1 MGEIKIKHDDS
12 AHEYRDH
19 EGHDEKGRCIV
30 CGNEMNEEHRME
42 GEHVHSGMLNDL
54 KKRFIIS
61 VILTIPILA
70 LSPIVQELVGL
81 GDSIRFP
88 GDLYLL
94 FILSSIV
101 YFYGGYPFFK
111 GFYNQIKLRV
121 PGMDTLISVAI
132 TSAYLYSSAVVFGL
146 MGEIFFWELATLI
159 DIMLIGHWFE
169 MKSVMGASTA
179 LKELVKLMPSNAHKI
194 VHEGRTEDV
203 LLNELNVGD
212 HVLIKPGE
220 KVPVDGEI
228 VEGSTSIDESMLT
241 GESQPVFKDV
251 NAEIIGG
258 SINGD
263 GSITVEIKKTG
274 KDSFLSQVISLVEEA
289 QESKSRTQNLADR
302 FATGLTVVALTG
314 GFLTFIV
321 WLFFTTFG
329 SEFALERAVTVM
341 VITCPHALGL
351 AVPLVVAVSTTL
363 SAKNGLLI
371 RNRASFE
378 RSRDINAVIFDKTGT
393 LTKGKFGVTDVVSL
407 SNEYGENEILKYAAS
422 LESHSEHPIARG
434 VVESVDGI
442 FNAMDFKSIPGKG
455 VQGKIE
461 GKSVGVVSPGY
472 LKEKNISISNDEV
485 NELSSQGKTIVF
497 VIIEGELTGAI
508 ALADIIREESKEAI
522 KKLKKM
528 DIQCIM
534 ITGDRKEVAE
544 WVAKE
549 IGLDEY
555 YAEVLPQ
562 KKAEKVRE
570 IQSEGLI
577 VAMTGDGINDA
588 PALAQADV
596 GIAIGA
602 GTDVAI
608 EAGDVV
614 LVHSNPLD
622 VVYVVKLAKSTY
634 RKMVQNLLWGT
645 GYNVFAIP
653 IAAGAL
659 FSYGVILTPAA
670 GAVLMSAST
679 IVVAFNSRFLKIEK

>member
-1 MGEIKIKHDDS
+1 MNHKKHGEKSK
-12 AHEYRDH
+12 
-19 EGHDEKGRCIV
+19 CIV
-30 CGNEMNEEHRME
+30 CGQPVEEEQRLH
-42 GEHVHSGMLNDL
+42 GEHVHAGMLNDL
-54 KKRFIIS
+54 KRRFIIS
-61 VILTIPILA
+61 VILTIPILI
-70 LSPIVQELVGL
+70 LSPTIQELVGL
-81 GDSIRFP
+81 GESIRFA
-88 GDLYLL
+88 GDLYIL

-111 GFYNQIKLRV
+111 GFYNQIKLRI

-146 MGEIFFWELATLI
+146 SGEVFFWELATLI
-159 DIMLIGHWFE
+159 DIMLIGHWLE
-169 MKSVMGASTA
+169 MRSVMGASRA
-179 LKELVKLMPSNAHKI
+179 LEELVKLMPSSAHKI
-194 VHEGRTEDV
+194 MDDGSTMDV
-203 LLNELNVGD
+203 PLDKLSVGD

-228 VEGSTSIDESMLT
+228 IKGSTSIDESMLT

-251 NAEIIGG
+251 DAEVIGG

-274 KDSFLSQVISLVEEA
+274 KDSFLSQVINLVEEA

-302 FATGLTVVALTG
+302 FATGLTLVALTG
-314 GFLTFIV
+314 GFLTFLV

-341 VITCPHALGL
+341 VIACPHALGL

-378 RSRDINAVIFDKTGT
+378 RSRDINAIIFDKTGT
-393 LTKGKFGVTDVVSL
+393 LTQGKFGVTDIVSL
-407 SNEYGENEILKYAAS
+407 SSDYNENDVLKYAAS
-422 LESHSEHPIARG
+422 LESYSEHPIAKG
-434 VVESVDGI
+434 VIGSAKETFNVEG
-442 FNAMDFKSIPGKG
+442 FKAIPGKG
-455 VQGKIE
+455 VQGNIE
-461 GKSVGVVSPGY
+461 GRKVEVVSPGY
-472 LKEKNISISNDEV
+472 LRERNIPISNEKVD
-485 NELSSQGKTIVF
+485 ELSSQGKTIVF
-497 VIIEGELTGAI
+497 LIIYDELKGAI
-508 ALADIIREESKEAI
+508 ALADIIREESREAI
-522 KKLKKM
+522 KKLKNM

-549 IGLDEY
+549 IGLDKY
-555 YAEVLPQ
+555 YSEVLPQ
-562 KKAEKVRE
+562 EKAQKVRE

-614 LVHSNPLD
+614 LVRSNPLD
-622 VVYVVKLAKSTY
+622 AVYIVRLSKSTY
-634 RKMVQNLLWGT
+634 RKMIQNLLWGT

-653 IAAGAL
+653 IAAGVL
-659 FSYGVILTPAA
+659 FAYGILLTPAA
-670 GAVLMSAST
+670 GAVLMSVST
-679 IVVAFNSRFLKIEK
+679 IIVAFNSRFLKIE